1 MLNAVRVRCRG
12 IAACISAVLT
22 ILVISRPAHGQS
34 RAQPD
39 PGEAN
44 FTVFL
49 RSTPVGSERVDLVR
63 SADGWTVRS
72 NGQLLPPVS
81 LDNLRSEV
89 EYDAEWRP
97 RRLSMEGSRLG
108 LPFIVRTL
116 FDGTSATNTLQE
128 AGEEFQASHEI
139 DPASVVLPNYF
150 FGAYEALAV
159 RLNGSE
165 AGDAIPIYAAPRGPI
180 DALVRE
186 VVDQPL
192 ETAQRSFVARIFR
205 VTLQNPDRDL
215 DVDVWVGP
223 THRLLRVTF
232 PTYGLDV
239 MRQDISSVSTR
250 LAGVTLPGDA
260 QQRVPA
266 KGFSLAATVTTPV
279 GLEVP
284 GRGWP
289 AVVLVPGI
297 RSTDRDEH
305 LLGVPIY
312 GRLAEALAETGY
324 LVVRYDRRGVG
335 QSGGRPEAAALEEYA
350 GDVRDVVR
358 YLDDR
363 DDVDRD
369 RIVVVA
375 HGESGWIGL
384 RAASR
389 ENKIAALALIAA
401 PGTTGSSL
409 VLEQQQVQL
418 NRLQMSAAER
428 EERVALQQRIHAA
441 ILEDA
446 SWDDVP
452 PVIRSNADT
461 AWFRSFLEYDPAD
474 VMRRTRQPLLIVHG
488 MADQHIA
495 PSHADSL
502 MTLAQMRRRR
512 ESTVELAKLEG
523 VNHALVAA
531 QGGATANYDDLTTA
545 MLDSSVTSTLIEWLD
560 RTLSATK

>member
-22 ILVISRPAHGQS
+22 ILVLSRPTHGQS
-34 RAQPD
+34 PAQPD

-63 SADGWTVRS
+63 SSNGWTVRS
-72 NGQLLPPVS
+72 NGQLLPPFS
-81 LDNLRSEV
+81 MENLRSEI

-97 RRLSMEGSRLG
+97 RRLSMEGLRLG
-108 LPFIVRTL
+108 RPFTVQTL

-128 AGEEFQASHEI
+128 AGQESQESDEI
-139 DPASVVLPNYF
+139 DPMSIVLPNYF

-165 AGDAIPIYAAPRGPI
+165 AGETIPIYAAPRGPI
-180 DALVRE
+180 NALVRE

-192 ETAQRSFVARIFR
+192 QTAQRSFVARIFR
-205 VTLQNPDRDL
+205 LTFQNPDQDL
-215 DVDVWVGP
+215 NADVWVGP

-232 PTYGLDV
+232 PTSGLDV
-239 MRQDISSVSTR
+239 MRRDISSVTTR
-250 LAGVTLPGDA
+250 LAGVTVPGDA
-260 QQRVPA
+260 QHRVPA
-266 KGFSLAATVTTPV
+266 RGFSLAATVTTPV
-279 GLEVP
+279 GREMPV
-284 GRGWP
+284 RGWP

-297 RSTDRDEH
+297 RSTDRDERI
-305 LLGVPIY
+305 LGVPIY
-312 GRLAEALAETGY
+312 GRLAGALAENGY

-335 QSGGRPEAAALEEYA
+335 QSGGRPEAAALEDYA

-375 HGESGWIGL
+375 HGEGGWIGL

-401 PGTTGSSL
+401 PGTTGNSL
-409 VLEQQQVQL
+409 VLEQQQAQL
-418 NRLQMSAAER
+418 DRLQTTADER
-428 EERVALQQRIHAA
+428 EQRVALQQRIHAA
-441 ILEDA
+441 VLEDA

-452 PVIRSNADT
+452 PEVRRSADT
-461 AWFRSFLEYDPAD
+461 PWFRSFLEYDPAD
-474 VMRRTRQPLLIVHG
+474 VMRRTRQPLLVVHG
-488 MADQHIA
+488 MEDRQIA
-495 PSHADSL
+495 PPHADSL
-502 MTLAQMRRRR
+502 MTLAEMRTRR

-523 VNHALVAA
+523 VNHALVKV
-531 QGGATANYDDLTTA
+531 QDGATANYGDLATA
-545 MLDSSVTSTLIEWLD
+545 MLDSSVTSTLIDWLD
-560 RTLSATK
+560 RTLATTK

>member
-12 IAACISAVLT
+12 TAACISAVLT
-22 ILVISRPAHGQS
+22 ILVLSRPAHGQS
-34 RAQPD
+34 PTQPD

-44 FTVFL
+44 FTIFL

-63 SADGWTVRS
+63 SSNGWTVRS
-72 NGQLLPPVS
+72 NGQLLPPFS
-81 LDNLRSEV
+81 MENLRSEV

-97 RRLSMEGSRLG
+97 RRLSMEGLRLG
-108 LPFIVRTL
+108 RPFTVLTL

-128 AGEEFQASHEI
+128 AGQEVQESDEI
-139 DPASVVLPNYF
+139 DPVSVVLPNYF

-165 AGDAIPIYAAPRGPI
+165 AGETIPIYAAPRGPI
-180 DALVRE
+180 NALVRE

-192 ETAQRSFVARIFR
+192 QTAQRSFVARIFR
-205 VTLQNPDRDL
+205 LTFQNPDQDL
-215 DVDVWVGP
+215 NVDVWVGP

-232 PTYGLDV
+232 PTAGLDV
-239 MRQDISSVSTR
+239 MRQDISSVTTR
-250 LAGVTLPGDA
+250 LAGVTVPGDA
-260 QQRVPA
+260 QHRVPA

-279 GLEVP
+279 GREMPV
-284 GRGWP
+284 RGWP
-289 AVVLVPGI
+289 AVVLVPGT

-305 LLGVPIY
+305 VLGVPIY
-312 GRLAEALAETGY
+312 GRLAGALAETGY
-324 LVVRYDRRGVG
+324 RVVRYDRRGVG
-335 QSGGRPEAAALEEYA
+335 QSGGRPEAAAVEDYA
-350 GDVRDVVR
+350 GDVREVVR
-358 YLDDR
+358 YLADR

-375 HGESGWIGL
+375 HGEGGWIGL

-389 ENKIAALALIAA
+389 EKKIAALALIAA
-401 PGTTGSSL
+401 PGSSGSSL
-409 VLEQQQVQL
+409 VLEQQQAQL
-418 NRLQMSAAER
+418 DRLQTTAAER

-441 ILEDA
+441 LLDDA

-452 PVIRSNADT
+452 PEVRSSADT

-488 MADQHIA
+488 MEDRQIA
-495 PSHADSL
+495 PSHADRL
-502 MTLAQMRRRR
+502 MTLAEMRTRR

-523 VNHALVAA
+523 VNHALVTAQDGAA
-531 QGGATANYDDLTTA
+531 ANYDD
-545 MLDSSVTSTLIEWLD
+545 LDSSVTSTLIDWLN
-560 RTLSATK
+560 RTLSTTE

>member
-1 MLNAVRVRCRG
+1 MLNAVRLRCGG
-12 IAACISAVLT
+12 IAACITAVLT
-22 ILVISRPAHGQS
+22 ISVLSRPAHGQS
-34 RAQPD
+34 PAQPA

-63 SADGWTVRS
+63 SSDGWTLRS
-72 NGQLLPPVS
+72 NGQLLSPFS
-81 LDNLRSEV
+81 MDNLRSEV

-97 RRLSMEGSRLG
+97 RRLSMQGSRLG
-108 LPFIVRTL
+108 LPFTIRTL
-116 FDGTSATNTLQE
+116 FDGTSATSTLQE
-128 AGEEFQASHEI
+128 AGQESQGSVEI
-139 DPASVVLPNYF
+139 DPGSVVLPSYF

-165 AGDAIPIYAAPRGPI
+165 AGETIPIYVAPQGLI

-186 VVDQPL
+186 VIDQPL
-192 ETAQRSFVARIFR
+192 QTAQREFVARIFR
-205 VTLQNPDRDL
+205 VTFQNPDRD
-215 DVDVWVGP
+215 VDADIWVGP

-232 PTYGLDV
+232 PAAGLDV
-239 MRQDISSVSTR
+239 IREDISSVSTR
-250 LAGVTLPGDA
+250 LAGVTVPGDA
-260 QQRVPA
+260 QLRVPA

-279 GLEVP
+279 GHEVP
-284 GRGWP
+284 ARGWP

-297 RSTDRDEH
+297 QSTDRDEH
-305 LLGVPIY
+305 LIGVPIY

-324 LVVRYDRRGVG
+324 LVLRHDRRGVG
-335 QSGGRPEAAALEEYA
+335 QSGGRPEAAALENYA
-350 GDVRDVVR
+350 EDVRDVVR
-358 YLDDR
+358 YLADR

-369 RIVVVA
+369 RIVVIA
-375 HGESGWIGL
+375 HGEGGWIGL

-389 ENKIAALALIAA
+389 EKKIAALALIAA

-409 VLEQQQVQL
+409 VLEQQQAKL
-418 NRLQMSAAER
+418 DRLQMSAAER

-441 ILEDA
+441 ILEDG

-452 PVIRSNADT
+452 PEVRSSADT

-488 MADQHIA
+488 MEDQQIA

-502 MTLAQMRRRR
+502 MTLAEMRKRR
-512 ESTVELAKLEG
+512 ESTVELAKLAG
-523 VNHALVAA
+523 VNHALVTTQDGAA
-531 QGGATANYDDLTTA
+531 ANYDDLATA

-560 RTLSATK
+560 RTLSTTK